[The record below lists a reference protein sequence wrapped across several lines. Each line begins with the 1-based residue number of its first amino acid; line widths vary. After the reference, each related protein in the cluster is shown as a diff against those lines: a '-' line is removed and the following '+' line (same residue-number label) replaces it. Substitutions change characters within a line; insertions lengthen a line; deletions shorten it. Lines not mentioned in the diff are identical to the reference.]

1 MTDNSVQANL
11 QREMEHLRSEV
22 RARDQLLAA
31 FEDMSTPVIQVWKG
45 VLAVPLVGT
54 IDAARAS
61 RIMES
66 LLNGIVRYQVEI
78 VILDIT
84 GVPVVDTAVAHH
96 LIKTVRAASLL
107 GAQCVLVGISRETA
121 IAIVHLGVDLGAVVT
136 RSNLQAG
143 IEYALSELGY
153 RVVPTQAREV
163 DQ

>member
-1 MTDNSVQANL
+1 MADKS
-11 QREMEHLRSEV
+11 
-22 RARDQLLAA
+22 ARGGIAVKSGYAVSA
-31 FEDMSTPVIQVWKG
+31 F
-45 VLAVPLVGT
+45 LAVPLIGT

-66 LLNGIVRYQVEI
+66 LLNGIVRYQTEI

-96 LIKTVRAASLL
+96 LIKTVKAASFL

-121 IAIVHLGVDLGAVVT
+121 ISIVHLGVDLGTVVT

-143 IEYALSELGY
+143 IEYALNELGF
-153 RVVPTQAREV
+153 RVVPTQAGEA

>member
-1 MTDNSVQANL
+1 MTDRPAPSDL
-11 QREMEHLRSEV
+11 LGEMEHLRSEV
-22 RARDQLLAA
+22 RARDHLLTV
-31 FEDMSTPVIQVWKG
+31 FEEMATPVIQVWKG
-45 VLAVPLVGT
+45 VLAVPLIGT

-66 LLNGIVRYQVEI
+66 LLNGIVRYQAEI

-107 GAQCVLVGISRETA
+107 GARCVLVGIGRETA
-121 IAIVHLGVDLGAVVT
+121 ISIVHLGVDLGVVVT

-153 RVVPTQAREV
+153 QVVPTQAEEV

>member
-1 MTDNSVQANL
+1 MTDQPAQSDL
-11 QREMEHLRSEV
+11 LREVEHLRSDV
-22 RARDQLLAA
+22 RARDQQLAA
-31 FEDMSTPVIQVWKG
+31 FEEMATPVIQVWEG
-45 VLAVPLVGT
+45 VLAVPLIGT

-66 LLNGIVRYQVEI
+66 LLNGIVRYQTEI

-96 LIKTVRAASLL
+96 LIKTVKAASFL

-121 IAIVHLGVDLGAVVT
+121 ISIVHLGVDLGTVVT

-143 IEYALSELGY
+143 IEYALNELGF
-153 RVVPTQAREV
+153 RVVPTQAGEA